1 MRDGSDAVNKHKL
14 LNGEAEEDK
23 GRIRVSLVSAED
35 EPLQWEVWQQQA
47 PLPVSHRSL
56 SLRKGLRIALVL
68 LLLVFFFLFFLKAFL
83 LPRGTHFTIILVP
96 YRLSLGVTFL
106 HFLILLTAVV
116 I

>member
-1 MRDGSDAVNKHKL
+1 MWKRAVELRDGSDAVNKHKL
-14 LNGEAEEDK
+14 LNGGAEEDK

-68 LLLVFFFLFFLKAFL
+68 LLLVFFSCSF
-83 LPRGTHFTIILVP
+83 
-96 YRLSLGVTFL
+96 
-106 HFLILLTAVV
+106 
-116 I
+116 